1 MQSLDYNSRVK
12 IKLTERGEQ
21 YFKDRFYPHIDD
33 ESKEWHEKH
42 FAEDGYASFQL
53 WDAMRI
59 FGPLFEDI
67 LEEGAPFYNEI
78 LIEDKDLKT
87 VNLPEEVK

>member
-1 MQSLDYNSRVK
+1 
-12 IKLTERGEQ
+12 
-21 YFKDRFYPHIDD
+21 
-33 ESKEWHEKH
+33 
-42 FAEDGYASFQL
+42 
-53 WDAMRI
+53 MRI